1 VRSHEG
7 VGAGLRVLRRF
18 WLVNEVIAIE
28 YVVHARRR
36 EAVGRARV
44 DDDLDIRQRTSET
57 EKTRL
62 APPARPSRATD
73 PLGRGATER
82 LTHSVSSCEKRA
94 VEPDRQKW
102 AHCRHK
108 LARTQGPESLQ
119 QRRSRRPPQIDPK
132 QWVLNAVKRA
142 LVNLRE
148 AVASDYAACAI
159 RSLGP

>member
-1 VRSHEG
+1 MERDFEPLLHVRSHEG

-62 APPARPSRATD
+62 APPARPVAQ
-73 PLGRGATER
+73 PI
-82 LTHSVSSCEKRA
+82 HSAGELLSASPTQC
-94 VEPDRQKW
+94 P
-102 AHCRHK
+102 
-108 LARTQGPESLQ
+108 LARNVPLNQTGRNGRTAAISSLEPRVRNPSNSDDRGDRRKSTQSSGS
-119 QRRSRRPPQIDPK
+119 
-132 QWVLNAVKRA
+132 
-142 LVNLRE
+142 
-148 AVASDYAACAI
+148 
-159 RSLGP
+159 